1 MVKRERGFEDLD
13 CYKLALQVVCEAYDL
28 VKRLPDYERYD
39 LARQLRRAASSVTLN
54 IAEGYGRYHYLDSLR
69 FFYIA
74 RGSLSETLSGFI
86 TCQTVGYTS
95 DADLD
100 RQREL
105 AHRALQ
111 ALNGYIRY
119 VRKQQQGQELFGN
132 RLMHETVPEYEFTN
146 PESTNPEPTN
156 PEYTNPDYKEETWT
170 FMDET

>member
-1 MVKRERGFEDLD
+1 MK
-13 CYKLALQVVCEAYDL
+13 CT
-28 VKRLPDYERYD
+28 
-39 LARQLRRAASSVTLN
+39 STSVTLN

-86 TCQTVGYTS
+86 TCQAVGYVS
-95 DADLD
+95 EANLD

-132 RLMHETVPEYEFTN
+132 RPIRETEVNYEF
-146 PESTNPEPTN
+146 TNPEPTN
-156 PEYTNPDYKEETWT
+156 PEYTNPDHKEETWT
-170 FMDET
+170 FTDTT

>member
-1 MVKRERGFEDLD
+1 VVKQERGFEDLD
-13 CYKLALQVVCEAYDL
+13 CYKLALQVVREAYDL
-28 VKRLPDYERYD
+28 ARRLPDYEKYD
-39 LARQLRRAASSVTLN
+39 LARQIRKAASSVTLN

-86 TCQTVGYTS
+86 TSQAVGYTPE
-95 DADLD
+95 ADLD

-105 AHRALQ
+105 AYRALQ

-132 RLMHETVPEYEFTN
+132 RLLRETDLEYEFTN
-146 PESTNPEPTN
+146 PESTNPESTN
-156 PEYTNPDYKEETWT
+156 PESTNPDYTEVT
-170 FMDET
+170 

>member
-1 MVKRERGFEDLD
+1 MAKMGRGFEDLD
-13 CYKLALQVVCEAYDL
+13 CYKLALQVVREAYDL
-28 VKRLPDYERYD
+28 AKRLPGYEKYD

-86 TCQTVGYTS
+86 TCQAVGYTS
-95 DADLD
+95 EADLD
-100 RQREL
+100 RQRGL

-119 VRKQQQGQELFGN
+119 VRKQQQGQKLFGN
-132 RLMHETVPEYEFTN
+132 RPLHETEVEYESTN
-146 PESTNPEPTN
+146 PESTNPESTN
-156 PEYTNPDYKEETWT
+156 PESTNPESTNPDHRR
-170 FMDET
+170 

>member
-1 MVKRERGFEDLD
+1 MVKQERGFEDLD
-13 CYKLALQVVCEAYDL
+13 CYKLALQVVREAYDL
-28 VKRLPDYERYD
+28 AKRLPDYEKYD
-39 LARQLRRAASSVTLN
+39 LARQLRKAASSVTLN

-86 TCQTVGYTS
+86 TCQVVGYNS
-95 DADLD
+95 EADLD

-132 RLMHETVPEYEFTN
+132 RLLRETELEYEFTN
-146 PESTNPEPTN
+146 PEFANPESR
-156 PEYTNPDYKEETWT
+156 NPDNTEVT
-170 FMDET
+170 

>member
-1 MVKRERGFEDLD
+1 VKQERGFEDLD
-13 CYKLALQVVCEAYDL
+13 CYRLALQVVREAYDL
-28 VKRLPDYERYD
+28 AKRLPDYERYD
-39 LARQLRRAASSVTLN
+39 LARQFRRAASSITLN

-86 TCQTVGYTS
+86 TCQAVGYVSET
-95 DADLD
+95 DLD

-105 AHRALQ
+105 THRALQ

-132 RLMHETVPEYEFTN
+132 RLLHETEVKYEFTN
-146 PESTNPEPTN
+146 PESTNLEF
-156 PEYTNPDYKEETWT
+156 TNPDHAEVKR
-170 FMDET
+170 

>member
-1 MVKRERGFEDLD
+1 MAKQKRGFEDLD
-13 CYKLALQVVCEAYDL
+13 CYKLALQVVREAYDL
-28 VKRLPDYERYD
+28 AKRLPDYEKYD

-86 TCQTVGYTS
+86 TSQAVGYIS
-95 DADLD
+95 EAELD

-105 AHRALQ
+105 THRALQ

-119 VRKQQQGQELFGN
+119 VRKQQQGQKLFGN
-132 RLMHETVPEYEFTN
+132 RPIRETEANYEFTN
-146 PESTNPEPTN
+146 PEFTN
-156 PEYTNPDYKEETWT
+156 PEYTNPDHHKEETWIST
-170 FMDET
+170 DTT

>member
-1 MVKRERGFEDLD
+1 MAKRDRGFEDLD
-13 CYKLALQVVCEAYDL
+13 CYELALQVVREAYGL
-28 VKRLPDYERYD
+28 ARRLPDYEKYD

-86 TCQTVGYTS
+86 TCQVVGYIS
-95 DADLD
+95 QADLD

-111 ALNGYIRY
+111 ALSGYIRY

-132 RLMHETVPEYEFTN
+132 RLLHETEVKYEF
-146 PESTNPEPTN
+146 TNPEPTN
-156 PEYTNPDYKEETWT
+156 PDHTEVKQ
-170 FMDET
+170 

>member
-1 MVKRERGFEDLD
+1 MAKQKRGFEDLD
-13 CYKLALQVVCEAYDL
+13 CYKLALQVVREAYDL
-28 VKRLPDYERYD
+28 AKRLPDYEKYD
-39 LARQLRRAASSVTLN
+39 LARQLRRAASSATLN
-54 IAEGYGRYHYLDSLR
+54 TAEGYGRYHYLDSLR

-86 TCQTVGYTS
+86 TCQAVGYVSET
-95 DADLD
+95 DLD
-100 RQREL
+100 CQREL

-132 RLMHETVPEYEFTN
+132 RLLRETELEYEFTN
-146 PESTNPEPTN
+146 PEFTN
-156 PEYTNPDYKEETWT
+156 PEYTNPDHKEETWT